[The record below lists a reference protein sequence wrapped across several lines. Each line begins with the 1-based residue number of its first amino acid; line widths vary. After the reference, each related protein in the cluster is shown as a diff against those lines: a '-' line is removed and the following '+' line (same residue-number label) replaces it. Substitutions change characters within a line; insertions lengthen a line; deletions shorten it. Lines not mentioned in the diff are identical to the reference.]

1 MQGDV
6 DGLKTALAGED
17 EDAVKTAL
25 DKLNASQTKLGEAIY
40 SQAQA
45 DGAAAGEAGA
55 DGASAESDED
65 VVDAEVV
72 DDDEDE
78 KK

>member
-1 MQGDV
+1 MAPQ
-6 DGLKTALAGED
+6 
-17 EDAVKTAL
+17 
-25 DKLNASQTKLGEAIY
+25 
-40 SQAQA
+40 
-45 DGAAAGEAGA
+45 AGEAGA